1 MVVAFGN
8 TPLVCSGG
16 PIKDKYSHMKYKLS
30 IVILCLGMALA
41 GFAEDVVFKAHAP
54 SQVIVGRPFQLTYS
68 VNQRSRD
75 LRAPEFTDFD
85 YLAGPYTSTSSSTSF
100 VNGHRTSSFEQT
112 YTYTLMARTPGTFTI
127 APATVKVDGE
137 SVQSNGVRI
146 TVLPE
151 DEQQSNSAAVQQSEG
166 RSNSASGQSAE
177 RSNENNIFVRTI
189 ASKTRVHEQEALMV
203 TYKLYFANVDVAQL
217 TNNTK
222 LPEFTGF
229 LKQDL
234 EQGEIQTQLE
244 HYNGRN
250 YQTAVL
256 YRTILY
262 PQHSGD
268 IAIEPAKFEAVL
280 RVQTQQRVRS
290 IFDDFF
296 GSYTNVTKMLT
307 APGATIHVSAL
318 PSGKPAGFSG
328 GVGKFTMTP
337 SISQT
342 EVQTNDAV
350 TIKIDIS
357 GAGNMKLVKT
367 PSVDWPE
374 GFEPYD
380 PKVTNNFNTTTAG
393 VSGTK
398 SIEYLAIPRSAGD
411 YTIPAITF
419 SYFDIE
425 DKAYRTLATPE
436 YTIHVK
442 RGSGDASVTSAEDK
456 GSVYYARKE
465 DIKQLGTDIRYID
478 TKPLKASASHPLTLS
493 SFHLLWLWYA
503 VPALIALI
511 LLIVLRKQIKENA
524 DITRVRYKRANK
536 VAQKRL
542 KAAAAALKAGN
553 KDAFYAAIEQAA
565 WTYLSDRL
573 SIPTA
578 ELNKD
583 NIAALL
589 QQKGVSEALIAD
601 VKNVLSTAEFARYA
615 PSTDHAMDDL
625 YRDTTTLINNLENEK
640 I

>member
-1 MVVAFGN
+1 
-8 TPLVCSGG
+8 
-16 PIKDKYSHMKYKLS
+16 MKKILTILLS
-30 IVILCLGMALA
+30 LITLS
-41 GFAEDVVFKAHAP
+41 GFADDVVFKAQAP
-54 SQVIVGRPFQLTYS
+54 GQVIVGRPFQLTYT

-112 YTYTLMARTPGTFTI
+112 YTYTLMAQKAGTFTI
-127 APATVKVDGE
+127 GPATVKVDGE
-137 SVQSNGVRI
+137 NVQSNGVRI
-146 TVLPE
+146 QVLPADQE
-151 DEQQSNSAAVQQSEG
+151 ESNQQSAGSRQSSQNTQSSQSSSSGAVTSE
-166 RSNSASGQSAE
+166 NL
-177 RSNENNIFVRTI
+177 FVRTI
-189 ASKTRVHEQEALMV
+189 ASKTRVHEQEALMI

-268 IAIEPAKFEAVL
+268 IKIDPANFEAVL

-296 GSYTNVTKMLT
+296 GSYTTVTKMLT
-307 APGATIHVSAL
+307 APGVTIHAAAL
-318 PSGKPAGFSG
+318 PGGKPAGFSG

-342 EVQTNDAV
+342 ELQTNDAV

-357 GAGNMKLVKT
+357 GAGNMKLIKT
-367 PSVDWPE
+367 PAIDWPE

-411 YTIPAITF
+411 YTIPAVTF

-425 DKAYRTLATPE
+425 DKTYRTLSTPE

-442 RGSGDASVTSAEDK
+442 RGNGEVSAINDQPSVVSYTH
-456 GSVYYARKE
+456 KE

-478 TKPLKASASHPLTLS
+478 VKPFTISRQPSTFSIRHI
-493 SFHLLWLWYA
+493 WLWYVCPA
-503 VPALIALI
+503 FIALLALII
-511 LLIVLRKQIKENA
+511 LRKQIKENA

-536 VAQKRL
+536 VAKKRL
-542 KAAAAALKAGN
+542 KAAEKALKAN
-553 KDAFYAAIEQAA
+553 DSNAFYAAIEQAA

-573 SIPTA
+573 SIPMA
-578 ELNKD
+578 DLNKE
-583 NIAALL
+583 NIASLL
-589 QQKGVSEALIAD
+589 AQKGVSDTLIAE

-625 YRDTTTLINNLENEK
+625 YKATTNLINNLEDQK

>member
-1 MVVAFGN
+1 
-8 TPLVCSGG
+8 
-16 PIKDKYSHMKYKLS
+16 MKKILTILLS
-30 IVILCLGMALA
+30 LITLSV
-41 GFAEDVVFKAHAP
+41 FADEVVFRAQAP
-54 SQVIVGRPFQLTYS
+54 GQVIVGRPFQLTYT

-112 YTYTLMARTPGTFTI
+112 YTYTLMAQKAGTFTI
-127 APATVKVDGE
+127 GPATVKVDGE
-137 SVQSNGVRI
+137 NVQSNGVRI
-146 TVLPE
+146 QVLPADQE
-151 DEQQSNSAAVQQSEG
+151 ENNQQSAGSRQSSPTTQSSQSSSSGAVTSE
-166 RSNSASGQSAE
+166 NL
-177 RSNENNIFVRTI
+177 FVRTI
-189 ASKTRVHEQEALMV
+189 ASKTRVHEQEALMI

-268 IAIEPAKFEAVL
+268 IKIDPANFEAVL

-296 GSYTNVTKMLT
+296 GSYTTVTKMLT
-307 APGATIHVSAL
+307 APGVTIHVAAL

-342 EVQTNDAV
+342 ELQTNDAV

-357 GAGNMKLVKT
+357 GAGNMKLIKT
-367 PSVDWPE
+367 PAIDWPE

-398 SIEYLAIPRSAGD
+398 SIEYLAIPRSAGE
-411 YTIPAITF
+411 YTIPAVNF

-425 DKAYRTLATPE
+425 DKTYRTLSTPE

-442 RGSGDASVTSAEDK
+442 RGNGANGENGDNGEGQIISYTH
-456 GSVYYARKE
+456 KE

-478 TKPLKASASHPLTLS
+478 VKSSAISRQPSTLRIQ
-493 SFHLLWLWYA
+493 HVWLWY
-503 VPALIALI
+503 VIPLLIAI
-511 LLIVLRKQIKENA
+511 VLLIVLRKQIKENA

-536 VAQKRL
+536 VAKKRL
-542 KAAAAALKAGN
+542 KAAEKALKAN
-553 KDAFYAAIEQAA
+553 DSNAFYAAIEKAA

-573 SIPTA
+573 SIPMA
-578 ELNKD
+578 DLNKE
-583 NIAALL
+583 NIASLL
-589 QQKGVSEALIAD
+589 AQKGVSDTLIAD

-625 YRDTTTLINNLENEK
+625 YKATTNLINNLEDQK

>member
-1 MVVAFGN
+1 
-8 TPLVCSGG
+8 
-16 PIKDKYSHMKYKLS
+16 MKKVLS
-30 IVILCLGMALA
+30 IFCTLYLVTLSLWAD
-41 GFAEDVVFKAHAP
+41 DVVFQAQAP
-54 SQVIVGRPFQLTYS
+54 KQVIVGRPFQLTFS

-85 YLAGPYTSTSSSTSF
+85 VLAGPYTSTSSSTSF
-100 VNGHRTSSFEQT
+100 VNGHRTSSFSQT
-112 YTYTLMARTPGTFTI
+112 YTYTLMAQREGTFTI
-127 APATVKVDGE
+127 QPASIKVDGE
-137 SVQSNGVRI
+137 QYQSNGVRI
-146 TVLPE
+146 QVLPA
-151 DEQQSNSAAVQQSEG
+151 DQPQQSQQTQSSQQAQGNDQVQSTNDQRQS
-166 RSNSASGQSAE
+166 SSDNL
-177 RSNENNIFVRTI
+177 FVRTI
-189 ASKTRVHEQEALMV
+189 ASKTRVHEQEALMI

-234 EQGEIQTQLE
+234 DQGEIQTQLE

-268 IAIEPAKFEAVL
+268 IKIDPARFEAIL

-296 GSYTNVTKMLT
+296 GSYTNVTRTLT
-307 APGATIHVSAL
+307 APGVTIHVAAL

-328 GVGKFTMTP
+328 GVGKFSLTP

-342 EVQTNDAV
+342 ELQTNDAV
-350 TIKIDIS
+350 TIRLDIT
-357 GAGNMKLVKT
+357 GAGNMKLLKT
-367 PSVDWPE
+367 PAIDWPE

-380 PKVTNNFNTTTAG
+380 PKVTNNFNTSTAG

-398 SIEYLAIPRSAGD
+398 SIEYLAIPRSPGE
-411 YTIPAITF
+411 YTIPAVRF

-425 DKAYRTLATPE
+425 DQAYRTLSTPE

-442 RGSGDASVTSAEDK
+442 RGANDK
-456 GSVYYARKE
+456 GQALSGNDQPAVYAPAQKE

-478 TKPLKASASHPLTLS
+478 AKPLKITNHKSAIINQKYI
-493 SFHLLWLWYA
+493 WLFYA
-503 VPALIALI
+503 VPALIALL
-511 LLIVLRKQIKENA
+511 LLIVLRKQIRENA

-536 VAQKRL
+536 VAQRRL
-542 KAAAAALKAGN
+542 KAAAKALKAN
-553 KDAFYAAIEQAA
+553 DKEAFYAAIEQAA

-573 SIPTA
+573 AIPTA
-578 ELNKD
+578 EFNKD
-583 NIAALL
+583 NIASLL
-589 QQKGVSEALIAD
+589 SSKGVSNQLIGE
-601 VKNVLSTAEFARYA
+601 VNTVLSTAEFARYA
-615 PSTDHAMDDL
+615 PTTDHAMDDL
-625 YRDTTTLINNLENEK
+625 FRSTTQLINNLENEK

>member
-1 MVVAFGN
+1 
-8 TPLVCSGG
+8 
-16 PIKDKYSHMKYKLS
+16 MKRLTS
-30 IVILCLGMALA
+30 IVLFIGLALGAWA
-41 GFAEDVVFKAHAP
+41 DEVVFQAQAP
-54 SQVIVGRPFQLTYS
+54 KQVIAGRPFQLTYT

-75 LRAPEFTDFD
+75 LRTPEFTDFD
-85 YLAGPYTSTSSSTSF
+85 VLAGPYTSTSSSTSF
-100 VNGHRTSSFEQT
+100 VNGHRTSSFTQT
-112 YTYTLMARTPGTFTI
+112 YTYTLMAQQTGTFTI
-127 APATVKVDGE
+127 GPANVKVDGE
-137 SVQSNGVRI
+137 NYQSNGVRI

-151 DEQQSNSAAVQQSEG
+151 DEQPQQAQSSQSSQSSQASQTG
-166 RSNSASGQSAE
+166 QTSSQGSNVSSE
-177 RSNENNIFVRTI
+177 NIFVRTI

-203 TYKLYFANVDVAQL
+203 SYKLYFANVDVAQL

-268 IAIEPAKFEAVL
+268 IKIDPAKFEAVL

-307 APGATIHVSAL
+307 APGVTVHVDAL

-328 GVGKFTMTP
+328 GVGKFTLTP

-342 EVQTNDAV
+342 ELQTNDAV
-350 TIKIDIS
+350 TIKLDIT
-357 GAGNMKLVKT
+357 GAGNMKLLKT
-367 PSVDWPE
+367 PSIDWPE

-380 PKVTNNFNTTTAG
+380 PKVTNDFKTTTSG

-398 SIEYLAIPRSAGD
+398 SIEYLAIPRSAGE
-411 YTIPAITF
+411 YTIPAVKF

-425 DKAYRTLATPE
+425 EKAYKTLSTPE

-442 RGSGDASVTSAEDK
+442 RGAGSAE
-456 GSVYYARKE
+456 GTANEGAVVSYTQKE

-478 TKPLKASASHPLTLS
+478 TKPLSGKTDRFADRLQNTDLI
-493 SFHLLWLWYA
+493 WLFYL
-503 VPALIALI
+503 VPFVLACI
-511 LLIVLRKQIKENA
+511 LLIVLRKQIKENS

-542 KAAAAALKAGN
+542 RAAAAAMKANDNG
-553 KDAFYAAIEQAA
+553 AFYAAIEQAA

-583 NIAALL
+583 NIASLL
-589 QQKGVSEALIAD
+589 RQKGVSEQLISD
-601 VKNVLSTAEFARYA
+601 VNNVLSTAEFARYA
-615 PSTDHAMDDL
+615 PGLGHTMEDL
-625 YRDTTTLINNLENEK
+625 YLDTTNLINNLEEEK
-640 I
+640 L

>member
-1 MVVAFGN
+1 MV
-8 TPLVCSGG
+8 
-16 PIKDKYSHMKYKLS
+16 IMKRYLS
-30 IVILCLGMALA
+30 IILLIGIALSALA
-41 GFAEDVVFKAHAP
+41 DEVVFKAQAP
-54 SQVIVGRPFQLTYS
+54 KQVIVGRPFQITYT

-85 YLAGPYTSTSSSTSF
+85 VLSGPYTSTSSSTSF
-100 VNGHRTSSFEQT
+100 VNGKRTSSFEQT
-112 YTYTLMARTPGTFTI
+112 YTYMLMAQKVGTFTI

-137 SVQSNGVRI
+137 NVQSNGVRI
-146 TVLPE
+146 EVLPE
-151 DEQQSNSAAVQQSEG
+151 DQTTTSQPSSSSQPSQSRQS
-166 RSNSASGQSAE
+166 SSSSQASSD
-177 RSNENNIFVRTI
+177 NIFVRTI
-189 ASKTRVHEQEALMV
+189 ASKTKVHEQEALMI
-203 TYKLYFANVDVAQL
+203 TYKLYFANVDVTQL

-234 EQGEIQTQLE
+234 ENGEIQTELE

-268 IAIEPAKFEAVL
+268 ITIDPAKFEAVL
-280 RVQTQQRVRS
+280 RVQTQQRARS

-307 APGATIHVSAL
+307 APGVTIHVSAL

-328 GVGKFTMTP
+328 GVGKFTLTP

-342 EVQTNDAV
+342 ELQTNDAV
-350 TIKIDIS
+350 TIKLDIS
-357 GAGNMKLVKT
+357 GAGNMKLIKT
-367 PSVDWPE
+367 PAIDWPE

-380 PKVTNNFNTTTAG
+380 PKVTNNFKTTTAG

-398 SIEYLAIPRSAGD
+398 SIEYLAIPRSAGE
-411 YTIPAITF
+411 YTIPAVQF
-419 SYFDIE
+419 SYFDIDE
-425 DKAYRTLATPE
+425 KAYKTLRTPE
-436 YTIHVK
+436 YTIRVK
-442 RGSGDASVTSAEDK
+442 RGTSSRQTGGVASAEE
-456 GSVYYARKE
+456 GSEAVYYAQKE

-478 TKPLKASASHPLTLS
+478 TKQPVTRSRDHVITTTR
-493 SFHLLWLWYA
+493 FIWLWY
-503 VPALIALI
+503 VIPLLIAII
-511 LLIVLRKQIKENA
+511 LLIVLRKQIKEAA
-524 DITRVRYKRANK
+524 DINRVRYKRANK

-542 KAAAAALKAGN
+542 KAAAVALKAN
-553 KDAFYAAIEQAA
+553 DQNTFYAAIETAA
-565 WTYLSDRL
+565 WSYLSDRL

-578 ELNKD
+578 DLNKE
-583 NIAALL
+583 NITTLL
-589 QQKGVSEALIAD
+589 AQKGVSEALINE

-625 YRDTTTLINNLENEK
+625 YKATTNLINNLEEEK
-640 I
+640 L

>member
-1 MVVAFGN
+1 MYKKLLIVLGFIGIALSAFA
-8 TPLVCSGG
+8 
-16 PIKDKYSHMKYKLS
+16 D
-30 IVILCLGMALA
+30 
-41 GFAEDVVFKAHAP
+41 EVVFRAQAP
-54 SQVIVGRPFQLTYS
+54 KQVVVGRPFQITYT

-85 YLAGPYTSTSSSTSF
+85 VLSGPYTSTSSSTSF
-100 VNGHRTSSFEQT
+100 VNGKRTSSFEQT
-112 YTYTLMARTPGTFTI
+112 YTYMFMAQRAGTFTI

-137 SVQSNGVRI
+137 NVQSNGVRI
-146 TVLPE
+146 EVLPE
-151 DEQQSNSAAVQQSEG
+151 DQPSSSTSQTGQ
-166 RSNSASGQSAE
+166 SGQTRQSSQSSSSGQASSE
-177 RSNENNIFVRTI
+177 NIFVRTI
-189 ASKTRVHEQEALMV
+189 ASKTKVHEQEALMI

-234 EQGEIQTQLE
+234 EQGEIQTELE

-268 IAIEPAKFEAVL
+268 IAIDPAKFEAVL
-280 RVQTQQRVRS
+280 RVQTQQRARS

-296 GSYTNVTKMLT
+296 GTYTNVTKMLT
-307 APGATIHVSAL
+307 APGVTIHVSAL

-328 GVGKFTMTP
+328 GVGKFTLTP

-342 EVQTNDAV
+342 ELQANEAV
-350 TIKIDIS
+350 TIKLDIS
-357 GAGNMKLVKT
+357 GSGNMKLIKT
-367 PSVDWPE
+367 PAIDWPE

-380 PKVTNNFNTTTAG
+380 PKVTNNFKTTTSG

-398 SIEYLAIPRSAGD
+398 SIEYLAIPRSAGE
-411 YTIPAITF
+411 YTIPAVKF
-419 SYFDIE
+419 SYFDIDE
-425 DKAYRTLATPE
+425 KAYKTLSTPE
-436 YTIHVK
+436 YTIRVK
-442 RGSGDASVTSAEDK
+442 RGAGSNSDK
-456 GSVYYARKE
+456 GEEAVVVNYTQKE

-478 TKPLKASASHPLTLS
+478 TKAPKITNHQSQITNYNHV
-493 SFHLLWLWYA
+493 WLWY
-503 VPALIALI
+503 VIPLLIAII
-511 LLIVLRKQIKENA
+511 LLIVLRKQIKEA
-524 DITRVRYKRANK
+524 SDLTRMKYKRANK

-542 KAAAAALKAGN
+542 KAAAAALKAN
-553 KDAFYAAIEQAA
+553 DKDAFYAAIESAA

-583 NIAALL
+583 NIASILA
-589 QQKGVSEALIAD
+589 QKGVSEELIKD
-601 VKNVLSTAEFARYA
+601 VNDVLSTAEFARYA
-615 PSTDHAMDDL
+615 PITDHGMDDL
-625 YRDTTTLINNLENEK
+625 YTATTNLINNLEDQK

>member
-1 MVVAFGN
+1 MRKIL
-8 TPLVCSGG
+8 TIL
-16 PIKDKYSHMKYKLS
+16 LS
-30 IVILCLGMALA
+30 LIALSA
-41 GFAEDVVFKAHAP
+41 WADEVVFRAQAP
-54 SQVIVGRPFQLTYS
+54 KQVVVGKPFQVTYT

-85 YLAGPYTSTSSSTSF
+85 VLSGPYTSTSSSTSF
-100 VNGHRTSSFEQT
+100 VNGRRTSSFEQT
-112 YTYTLMARTPGTFTI
+112 YTYMLMAQRAGTFTI
-127 APATVKVDGE
+127 GPATVKVDGDP
-137 SVQSNGVRI
+137 VQSNGVRI
-146 TVLPE
+146 EVLPE
-151 DEQQSNSAAVQQSEG
+151 DQQATSSQPNTQG
-166 RSNSASGQSAE
+166 RGQSA
-177 RSNENNIFVRTI
+177 RTDQAGQTSSENLFVRTI
-189 ASKTRVHEQEALMV
+189 ASKTRVHEQEALMI

-234 EQGEIQTQLE
+234 EQGEIQTELE

-268 IAIEPAKFEAVL
+268 IQIDPAHFEAVL
-280 RVQTQQRVRS
+280 RVQTQQRPRS

-296 GSYTNVTKMLT
+296 GTYTNVTKMLT
-307 APGATIHVSAL
+307 APGVTIHAAAL
-318 PSGKPAGFSG
+318 PGGKPAGFSG
-328 GVGKFTMTP
+328 GVGKFNMVP

-342 EVQTNDAV
+342 ELQANEAV
-350 TIKIDIS
+350 TIKIDIT
-357 GAGNMKLVKT
+357 GAGNMKLLKT
-367 PSVDWPE
+367 PAIDWPE

-380 PKVTNNFNTTTAG
+380 PKVTNNFKTSTSG

-398 SIEYLAIPRSAGD
+398 SIEYLAIPRSAGE
-411 YTIPAITF
+411 YTIPSVKF
-419 SYFDIE
+419 SYFDID
-425 DKAYRTLATPE
+425 DKAYKTLSTPE

-442 RGSGDASVTSAEDK
+442 RGTGENLSPTLSSGEGAMIS
-456 GSVYYARKE
+456 YAHKE

-478 TKPLKASASHPLTLS
+478 TKPLKTSGIRYQKSEIRHVWMYYVLPLI
-493 SFHLLWLWYA
+493 
-503 VPALIALI
+503 IAI
-511 LLIVLRKQIKENA
+511 VLLIVLRKQIKENA
-524 DITRVRYKRANK
+524 DISRVRYKRANK

-542 KAAAAALKAGN
+542 KAAAAALKAAN
-553 KDAFYAAIEQAA
+553 KDLFYEEIERAA

-578 ELNKD
+578 DLNKE
-583 NIAALL
+583 NIASLL
-589 QQKGVSEALIAD
+589 HQKGVSDSLIAE

-625 YRDTTTLINNLENEK
+625 YTATTNLINNLEDQK

>member
-1 MVVAFGN
+1 
-8 TPLVCSGG
+8 
-16 PIKDKYSHMKYKLS
+16 
-30 IVILCLGMALA
+30 MALM
-41 GFAEDVVFKAHAP
+41 GFAEDVQFRAQAP
-54 SQVIVGRPFQLTYS
+54 SQVIVGRPFQLTYT

-75 LRAPEFTDFD
+75 MRAPEFTDFD
-85 YLAGPYTSTSSSTSF
+85 VLAGPYTSTSSSTSF
-100 VNGHRTSSFEQT
+100 VNGHRTSSFSQA
-112 YTYTLMARTPGTFTI
+112 YTYTLMAQRAGTYTI
-127 APATVKVDGE
+127 PPATVKVDGE
-137 SVQSNGVRI
+137 NIQSNGVRI
-146 TVLPE
+146 QVLPE
-151 DEQQSNSAAVQQSEG
+151 DEQPAQQSNQSAAVSNQS
-166 RSNSASGQSAE
+166 SQSSQTSQTASE
-177 RSNENNIFVRTI
+177 NIFVRTI

-203 TYKLYFANVDVAQL
+203 SYKLYFANVDVAQL

-229 LKQDL
+229 LKQEIEL
-234 EQGEIQTQLE
+234 GEIQAELE

-268 IAIEPAKFEAVL
+268 IQIEPAKFEAVL
-280 RVQTQQRVRS
+280 RVQTQQRARS

-307 APGATIHVSAL
+307 APGVTIHVSAL

-328 GVGKFTMTP
+328 GVGKFNLTP

-342 EVQTNDAV
+342 ELQTNEAV
-350 TIKIDIS
+350 TIKLDIT
-357 GAGNMKLVKT
+357 GAGNMKLLKT
-367 PSVDWPE
+367 PAIDWPE

-380 PKVTNNFNTTTAG
+380 PKVTNNFATSTAG

-398 SIEYLAIPRSAGD
+398 SIEYLAIPRSPGD
-411 YTIPAITF
+411 YTIPAVHF

-425 DKAYRTLATPE
+425 DKAYKTLSTPE

-442 RGSGDASVTSAEDK
+442 RGAGEQSAASGQQSGVVSYTQ
-456 GSVYYARKE
+456 KE

-478 TKPLKASASHPLTLS
+478 TKNLS
-493 SFHLLWLWYA
+493 IQNSKFLSPKGNDYFKIQNYEWIWLWY
-503 VPALIALI
+503 VIPLLIAI
-511 LLIVLRKQIKENA
+511 VLLVVLRKQIKEAA
-524 DITRVRYKRANK
+524 DVNRMRYKRANK

-542 KAAAAALKAGN
+542 KAAAAALKDN
-553 KDAFYAAIEQAA
+553 QKDAFYAAIEQAA

-573 SIPTA
+573 SIPMA

-583 NIAALL
+583 NIAQLL
-589 QQKGVSEALIAD
+589 RQKGVGDGLIHEVTD
-601 VKNVLSTAEFARYA
+601 VLSTAEFARYA

-625 YRDTTTLINNLENEK
+625 YKATTNMINNLEDQK

>member
-1 MVVAFGN
+1 
-8 TPLVCSGG
+8 
-16 PIKDKYSHMKYKLS
+16 MKKILS
-30 IVILCLGMALA
+30 IVCVLGIALM
-41 GFAEDVVFKAHAP
+41 GFAEDVVFKASAP
-54 SQVIVGRPFQLTYS
+54 SQVIVGKPFQLTYT

-85 YLAGPYTSTSSSTSF
+85 VLAGPYTSTSSSTSF
-100 VNGHRTSSFEQT
+100 VNGHRTSTFEQT
-112 YTYTLMARTPGTFTI
+112 YTYMLMAQKAGTFTI
-127 APATVKVDGE
+127 SPATVKVDGE
-137 SVQSNGVRI
+137 NVQSNGVRI
-146 TVLPE
+146 QVLPE
-151 DEQQSNSAAVQQSEG
+151 DEQPSTST
-166 RSNSASGQSAE
+166 ASGQPAQTTQSSQSGQTSQGSQA
-177 RSNENNIFVRTI
+177 SSENLFVRTI
-189 ASKTRVHEQEALMV
+189 ASKTRVHEQEALMI

-268 IAIEPAKFEAVL
+268 ITIDPAKFEAVL
-280 RVQTQQRVRS
+280 RVQTQQRSRS

-307 APGATIHVSAL
+307 APGVTIHVAGL
-318 PSGKPAGFSG
+318 PGGKPAGFSG
-328 GVGKFTMTP
+328 GVGKFTLTP

-350 TIKIDIS
+350 TIKLDIS
-357 GAGNMKLVKT
+357 GAGNMKLLKT
-367 PSVDWPE
+367 PAIDWPE

-398 SIEYLAIPRSAGD
+398 SIEYLAIPRSAGE
-411 YTIPAITF
+411 YTIPPVKF
-419 SYFDIE
+419 SYFDID
-425 DKAYRTLATPE
+425 DKAYKTLSTPE
-436 YTIHVK
+436 YTIRVK
-442 RGSGDASVTSAEDK
+442 RGTGDATNSEQQGVISYTQ
-456 GSVYYARKE
+456 KE
-465 DIKQLGTDIRYID
+465 DIKQLGTDIRYIN
-478 TKPLKASASHPLTLS
+478 TKLEGKKQKITTVHYNSI
-493 SFHLLWLWYA
+493 WLWYVIPLIIA
-503 VPALIALI
+503 IAL
-511 LLIVLRKQIKENA
+511 LIILRKQIKENA
-524 DITRVRYKRANK
+524 DINRVRYKHANK

-542 KAAAAALKAGN
+542 KSAAAALKAN
-553 KDAFYAAIEQAA
+553 DQNTFYAEIERAA

-583 NIAALL
+583 NIASIL
-589 QQKGVSEALIAD
+589 QQKGVSADLIAE

-615 PSTDHAMDDL
+615 PATDHAMEDL
-625 YRDTTTLINNLENEK
+625 YTATTNLINNLESQK